1 MRKSAVV
8 GFAVILGFGIFIVLI
23 RISEPRYK
31 GRALTTWL
39 QQYSDASMDETQR
52 LAEARSAVLAI
63 GTRKA
68 LPKILKLAET
78 QDDPVSAWT
87 TAKTEEFRI
96 SFFHWRSTIDS
107 QLMGFGGFEILG
119 TNAGPAVPELTR
131 LLEDPKRAFTAVRC
145 LINIEKP
152 AEKALCQCLT
162 NPNPDVRRL
171 SLLGLAAATDD
182 VEVYLTRVKGV
193 LNDSNALVRF
203 TAVQAITEQ
212 QDVPELAVPLLI
224 AATKDNDESVASMAV
239 RGLSDFGTNATGAY
253 STLTNIAI
261 SGRLASAMAALKA
274 LVTIAP
280 TKAEPV
286 LSNAVV
292 NGRPEILRAALQNLK
307 LVSPT
312 LALKMTLDE
321 FHSSDARRR
330 QSAVIT
336 ASDYDPST
344 PGIAEA
350 LKLAA
355 TDNNPEVAQQAST
368 VMRDMV
374 RRQENPNADVQ
385 IANEP
390 SYEGKSLGE
399 WLTMHQ
405 DGWGL
410 STNAVNAVRQ
420 MGTNAIPAL
429 LARLNFKDPV
439 YGIPRY
445 DISMG
450 GVSGFIALGDRAV
463 PALPDLESVMDS
475 DDQDLAIRAMMATL
489 GTGTNAFPC
498 LAKGLKS
505 RFPDL
510 RNEAAHS
517 LADWG
522 VQFPK
527 GREMAVILLRNLLTD
542 PDRDIR
548 MNATNQLTQL
558 KSEPT
563 AKAKIK

>member
-1 MRKSAVV
+1 M
-8 GFAVILGFGIFIVLI
+8 
-23 RISEPRYK
+23 
-31 GRALTTWL
+31 
-39 QQYSDASMDETQR
+39 
-52 LAEARSAVLAI
+52 
-63 GTRKA
+63 
-68 LPKILKLAET
+68 
-78 QDDPVSAWT
+78 
-87 TAKTEEFRI
+87 
-96 SFFHWRSTIDS
+96 
-107 QLMGFGGFEILG
+107 
-119 TNAGPAVPELTR
+119 
-131 LLEDPKRAFTAVRC
+131 
-145 LINIEKP
+145 
-152 AEKALCQCLT
+152 ALCQCLT
-162 NPNPDVRRL
+162 NQNPDVRRL
-171 SLLGLAAATDD
+171 SLLGLASATDD
-182 VEVYLTRVKGV
+182 VEVYLARVKGV

-203 TAVQAITEQ
+203 AAVQAIREQ
-212 QDVPELAVPLLI
+212 QNAPELAVPLLI
-224 AATKDNDESVASMAV
+224 TATGDNDESVASMAV

-253 STLTNIAI
+253 STLTNIVN
-261 SGRLASAMAALKA
+261 SGKPASAMAALKA
-274 LVTIAP
+274 LVAIAP

-292 NGRPEILRAALQNLK
+292 NGRAEILRSALQNLRS
-307 LVSPT
+307 VSPT

-321 FHSSDARRR
+321 FLSPDARRR
-330 QSAVIT
+330 QGGVIT
-336 ASDYDPST
+336 ASDYDPSS

-355 TDNNPEVAQQAST
+355 TDNDPEVAQQAST
-368 VMRDMV
+368 VMRGMV
-374 RRQENPNADVQ
+374 RRQENPTADVQ

-439 YGIPRY
+439 FGIPRY

-450 GVSGFIALGDRAV
+450 GVSGFIALGDRAI
-463 PALPDLESVMDS
+463 PALPALESVMDS

-489 GTGTNAFPC
+489 GTGTNAFPA

-527 GREMAVILLRNLLTD
+527 GREMAVILLRNLLCD

-548 MNATNQLTQL
+548 INATNQLTEL
-558 KSEPT
+558 ESEPT